1 MSKAIERQIEADLI
15 WREEELNSLKLL
27 AVRESRDKSKMT
39 TILRAM
45 TAMLYAHYEGFSK
58 FCWELFIAEV
68 AKVQPLTRE
77 LTNELKATVL
87 KSELRKLRNSS
98 TDLQIVE
105 YLIQYDSSSR
115 MRQSNFGTVK
125 VETESNLWPH
135 TFRKL
140 SEQLGLDDSYV
151 AKYETSIKSLVGQ
164 RNGIAHGEK
173 LLVDQIEKYET
184 LEKDAFLI
192 MHELA
197 ISTMQSLADK
207 HYLLERYRK

>member
-1 MSKAIERQIEADLI
+1 MI